1 MECATQQ
8 MKNTQNGGL
17 IVIGETVVTLHRET
31 PGAKVCITTDI
42 YKIFNSCYTKSE
54 LDSNVLI

>member
-1 MECATQQ
+1 MECAAQQ

-42 YKIFNSCYTKSE
+42 YKIFNP
-54 LDSNVLI
+54 LAVI

>member
-42 YKIFNSCYTKSE
+42 YKS
-54 LDSNVLI
+54 LIAVIQSLNWTLMY